1 MSTHQ
6 IHVFISHSWT
16 YSGHYDKLA
25 KWIFFSDW
33 SVDGVQL
40 DFRDYSVPRDNPIH
54 NAPSDRKLKEAINRH
69 ISPRSV
75 VVIPTG
81 MYTSHSKWIQAEI
94 FASAAMEKPILGVDP
109 WGQQRR
115 ASVVAD
121 AADEVVGWNSKSVVN
136 GIWRLHRNG

>member
-16 YSGHYDKLA
+16 YSAHYDKLSE
-25 KWIFFSDW
+25 WIFDLDW
-33 SVDGVQL
+33 TVNQVQL
-40 DFRDYSVPRDNPIH
+40 DFRDYSVPKNDPIH
-54 NAPSDRKLKEAINRH
+54 NAPSDRKLKEAINRQ
-69 ISPRSV
+69 ISRSSV

-81 MYTSHSKWIQAEI
+81 MYTSYSKWIQAEI
-94 FASAAMEKPILGVDP
+94 FASAEMEKPILGVDP

-115 ASVVAD
+115 ASVVED
-121 AADEVVGWNSKSVVN
+121 AADEVVGWNSKSVIS